1 LLIGYQSYRSWLER
15 IRKENPAFLTIVS
28 LELPESPIPLIES
41 QANAR
46 WRRGNF
52 NELTSDKNDILN
64 KLLEEVTE
72 AGRERDRENGA
83 ERDGPCRRRRR
94 NCRKNDG
101 DSSECTK
108 AFATLEEC
116 TRNIIEGQ
124 ILYFLLEIECDPV
137 RKRSHVEEKIV
148 RGNVISLTRKFL
160 QVSDHSDIWI
170 SRQVRRDLTLKS
182 RSQVTKM

>member
-1 LLIGYQSYRSWLER
+1 MIISDYFGLHAALFLESIEDFPIAYQSYRSWLDR

-28 LELPESPIPLIES
+28 LELPESPVPLIES

-52 NELTSDKNDILN
+52 NELTSDRNDILN
-64 KLLEEVTE
+64 ELLEKVTE
-72 AGRERDRENGA
+72 AGRERKRKSRAG
-83 ERDGPCRRRRR
+83 RDGLCRRRSRR

-108 AFATLEEC
+108 ALDTLEEC

-124 ILYFLLEIECDPV
+124 ILYFLLGIGFP
-137 RKRSHVEEKIV
+137 
-148 RGNVISLTRKFL
+148 
-160 QVSDHSDIWI
+160 
-170 SRQVRRDLTLKS
+170 
-182 RSQVTKM
+182 